1 MWLAVVPAPKS
12 SERGPRISWQAAWRR
27 PQDHLLTLIGQ
38 ERSHDPAQ
46 LQGGREAGWVRRTW
60 RAAQWPPPTGIVLVY
75 FLPGLFLCFPA
86 PRHPCARREP
96 MVCRIVRIVLECS
109 CRGELSAS
117 GPVPLLRAFK
127 GCTGGPGVDIPRF
140 ILPVPYRG
148 TWKVSVGAVINS
160 PATDVLTHDL
170 HCPTLGKTE
179 VLTAGISPQILEIHL
194 PK

>member
-1 MWLAVVPAPKS
+1 MTLLNFKAAGKQAG
-12 SERGPRISWQAAWRR
+12 SERPGEPRGGHRPRGSCWCISFRGCFCA
-27 PQDHLLTLIGQ
+27 
-38 ERSHDPAQ
+38 S
-46 LQGGREAGWVRRTW
+46 
-60 RAAQWPPPTGIVLVY
+60 PPP
-75 FLPGLFLCFPA
+75 

-109 CRGELSAS
+109 CRGELPAS

-127 GCTGGPGVDIPRF
+127 GSTGGPGMDTPWF
-140 ILPVPYRG
+140 ILPVAYRG

-160 PATDVLTHDL
+160 PATDVLTRDL

-179 VLTAGISPQILEIHL
+179 VLTAGISPQMLEIHL